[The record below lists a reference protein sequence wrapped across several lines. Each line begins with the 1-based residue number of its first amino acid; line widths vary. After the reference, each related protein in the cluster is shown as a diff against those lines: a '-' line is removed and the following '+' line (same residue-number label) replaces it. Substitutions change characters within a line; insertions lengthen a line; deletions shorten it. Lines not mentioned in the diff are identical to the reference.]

1 MAFTPTDVDI
11 TSRLQEIEK
20 IGLYSY
26 TAFDWLSPILGS
38 VMFWPEML
46 GLAKS
51 KSVNMRNLYIDATT
65 TKDGRKL
72 QWKRLR
78 FQHKRDLAAGA
89 EAVWA
94 VSVTLTDAE
103 GFSIGDQ
110 IKHIELATGVETKYE
125 VASVAWNVVSLQ
137 SPLTVAIAAN
147 DPIIRISYSK
157 GFKKAID
164 RVEYDLEDSETFNY
178 LQDFGTIK
186 TFDID
191 EINSHMQVWPYMS
204 NALNPKSSS
213 KTGKDAKIDRI
224 NNYLQTVFA
233 QKIGIEMFGDI
244 GRQFY
249 GGKLFQGTVGADRR
263 SYSGGLDEACNNVID
278 TLDYTSVWPNGINS
292 DRDRLFEAIWN
303 RIFDIKMRAAEY
315 GNKNVV
321 IAGNQD
327 FTKMF
332 ATLASDKV
340 MFDTERTEYGFELT
354 TLTLVGQLGA
364 VSVVHDPL
372 VDQLCSKTGV
382 PEAYIIPLDMISAH
396 RRYYTDMDGMQNSAD
411 LVKWPADILIQKSIA
426 SQDSL
431 DAFQFY
437 FAFNC
442 GFVFAGWEDNIYRH
456 IQVINYDFTVG

>member
-1 MAFTPTDVDI
+1 MAFTPTNHDI
-11 TSRLQEIEK
+11 TSRLQEIER

-26 TAFDWLSPILGS
+26 TAFDGLSPILGS

-51 KSVNMRNLYIDATT
+51 KSVNMRNLYMDATT

-78 FQHKRDLAAGA
+78 FQHKRDLAAAISAIG
-89 EAVWA
+89 VTTI
-94 VSVTLTDAE
+94 TLTDAE

-110 IKHIELATGVETKYE
+110 IKHIALATWVETKYE
-125 VASVAWNVVSLQ
+125 VNSIAGNVLTLQ
-137 SPLTVAIAAN
+137 SALTVAVAIS

-157 GFKKAID
+157 PFKKPMD
-164 RVEYDLEDSETFNY
+164 RAEYDLEDSETFNY
-178 LQDFGTIK
+178 LQDFGTLK
-186 TFDID
+186 TFDVD
-191 EINSHMQVWPYMS
+191 EINSHIQVWPYMS
-204 NALNPKSSS
+204 NALNLQSSA
-213 KTGKDAKIDRI
+213 KTAKEAKVDRI

-233 QKIGIEMFGDI
+233 QKIGIEMFWDI

-249 GGKLFQGTVGADRR
+249 GGSLFQGTVGSDRR
-263 SYSGGLDEACNNVID
+263 SYSGGLDEACNNNID
-278 TLDYTSVWPNGINS
+278 QIDYTAADIAS
-292 DRDRLFEAIWN
+292 DDDKLFEAIWN
-303 RIFDIKMRAAEY
+303 RVFDIKMRASEY

-332 ATLASDKV
+332 ATLAADKV

-354 TLTLVGQLGA
+354 TITLVGQLWA

-372 VDQLCSKTGV
+372 VDQLCSKTDI

-396 RRYYTDMDGMQNSAD
+396 RRYYSDMDGLQNQSD

-431 DAFQFY
+431 DSYQFY

-442 GFVFAGWEDNIYRH
+442 GFVFGGWEDNIYKR
-456 IQVINYDFTVG
+456 IQVINYDFVTG